1 MSNKKL
7 TITLSLIGLTT
18 AALSIIAAINKGLN
32 KLATS
37 KGLFRNKNRETYHW
51 RFGDISYSVKGE
63 GKPILLIHNLKED
76 SSSVEWSELIPELSK
91 TYTVYAIDLLGC
103 GLSERPDLTYTSYMY
118 TQLVNDFI
126 DNIIKR
132 KTSVITTGKS
142 CSFVL
147 SACSSNEDMYEEII
161 LINPEN
167 IHSLN
172 KAPSKRTKTASFMI
186 NLPIIGSFIYHIVTA
201 KNLIEEDFEEHYYY
215 DKDHISE
222 ALVNYY
228 YESAHLDGIN
238 SKNLYSSLVGRYTNA
253 NITRTLKEI
262 NKNIHIIAGH
272 EIPNVE
278 NDMKEYLYYNP
289 AIEVEYIDYTKGL
302 PQLEVPEEVLK
313 NIKIFMYG

>member
-1 MSNKKL
+1 MSNKKI
-7 TITLSLIGLTT
+7 TITLSMIGLAT
-18 AALSIIAAINKGLN
+18 ATLSIIAAINKGLN

-37 KGLFRNKNRETYHW
+37 KGLFKNKNRETYHW
-51 RFGDISYSVKGE
+51 RFGDISYTVKGE

-76 SSSVEWSELIPELSK
+76 SSSMEWSELVPELSR
-91 TYTVYAIDLLGC
+91 TYTIYAIDLLGC

-118 TQLVNDFI
+118 TQLINDFI

-132 KTSVITTGKS
+132 KTSIIATGKS

-147 SACSSNEDMYEEII
+147 SACSVNEEICEEII

-167 IHSLN
+167 IHTLN
-172 KAPSKRTKTASFMI
+172 NAPSKRTKTASFMI
-186 NLPIIGSFIYHIVTA
+186 KLPIIGTFIYHIMA
-201 KNLIEEDFEEHYYY
+201 SKNLIEEDFEDLYFY

-222 ALVNYY
+222 ALIDYY

-253 NITRTLKEI
+253 NIIRTLKEI

-272 EIPNVE
+272 EIPNIE

-302 PQLEVPEEVLK
+302 PQLEAPEEVLK
-313 NIKIFMYG
+313 NIKIFMYR